1 LPSVSIKAGNLLGGL
16 ALAVLLSAPF
26 IVPSIAGI
34 ATWKIIMGM
43 AGLWIFVR
51 AGMSR

>member
-1 LPSVSIKAGNLLGGL
+1 MKAGNLLGGF
-16 ALAVLLSAPF
+16 AVAVVLSATF
-26 IVPSIAGI
+26 IVPSVGGI

-43 AGLWIFVR
+43 AGLWIFIR

>member
-1 LPSVSIKAGNLLGGL
+1 MKAANGNLIGGL
-16 ALAVLLSAPF
+16 AIAVLLSAPF
-26 IVPSIAGI
+26 IVPSVGGI

>member
-1 LPSVSIKAGNLLGGL
+1 MALRNLAGGF
-16 ALAVLLSAPF
+16 ALAVLLAAPF
-26 IVPSIAGI
+26 IFPTVAGI
-34 ATWKIIMGM
+34 ATWKVILGI